1 MKPSTTHPLGG
12 RSDQAIPRIAG
23 NDLALAFGQTQALG
37 GVSVDVNPG
46 EVLAVMGPSG
56 SGKSTLLHVLAGILR
71 PDAGEVTYRGR
82 KLSDL
87 SARRRDAIRLREF
100 GFIFQFGDLIP
111 ELSLAENV
119 ALPLLMT
126 GMRRRRAMRRAR
138 WMLER
143 LEIADVADHSAAQ
156 ASGGQVQR
164 AAVGRAL
171 VHRPSVVFADEPTG
185 ALDTVTGEL
194 VLTALVDLARE
205 HDSSVVLVT
214 HAVDV
219 AAVSDR
225 EIVIRDGKI
234 AAPKQF
240 RPLSALEQVR

>member
-1 MKPSTTHPLGG
+1 MN
-12 RSDQAIPRIAG
+12 ARITG
-23 NDLALAFGQTQALG
+23 KNLALAFGQTRALDG
-37 GVSVDVNPG
+37 VDVEVQPG

-56 SGKSTLLHVLAGILR
+56 SGKSTLLHVLAGILK
-71 PDAGEVTYRGR
+71 PDSGEVTYNGQRLDKMSSR
-82 KLSDL
+82 N
-87 SARRRDAIRLREF
+87 RDAVRLSEF
-100 GFIFQFGDLIP
+100 GFVFQFGDLIP

-126 GMRRRRAMRRAR
+126 GMRRKRSMRRAIE
-138 WMLER
+138 MLER

-164 AAVGRAL
+164 AAVARAL
-171 VHRPSVVFADEPTG
+171 INRPAVVFADEPTG

-194 VLTALVDLARE
+194 VLNALVDLARE

-225 EIVIRDGKI
+225 EIIIRDGRI
-234 AAPKQF
+234 ASSKQY
-240 RPLSALEQVR
+240 RSLNALQQVR

>member
-1 MKPSTTHPLGG
+1 MN
-12 RSDQAIPRIAG
+12 ARITG
-23 NDLALAFGQTQALG
+23 KNLELAFGQTRALAG
-37 GVSVDVNPG
+37 IDVAVHPG

-56 SGKSTLLHVLAGILR
+56 SGKSTLLHVLAGILK
-71 PDAGEVTYRGR
+71 PDTGEVTYNGQRLDRMSG
-82 KLSDL
+82 KE
-87 SARRRDAIRLREF
+87 RDAVRLREF
-100 GFIFQFGDLIP
+100 GFVFQFGDLIP

-126 GMRRRRAMRRAR
+126 GMRRKRSIRRAVE
-138 WMLER
+138 MLER

-164 AAVGRAL
+164 AAVARAL
-171 VHRPSVVFADEPTG
+171 INRPSVVFADEPTG

-194 VLTALVDLARE
+194 VLNALVDLARE

-225 EIVIRDGKI
+225 EIIIRDGLI
-234 AAPKQF
+234 ASNKQY
-240 RPLSALEQVR
+240 RSLSALEQVR

>member
-1 MKPSTTHPLGG
+1 MN
-12 RSDQAIPRIAG
+12 ARITG
-23 NDLALAFGQTQALG
+23 KNLALAFGQTTALDG
-37 GVSVDVNPG
+37 VDVEVQPG

-56 SGKSTLLHVLAGILR
+56 SGKSTLLHVLAGILK
-71 PDAGEVTYRGR
+71 PDSGAVTYNGQRLDR
-82 KLSDL
+82 MS
-87 SARRRDAIRLREF
+87 SRHRDALRLSEF
-100 GFIFQFGDLIP
+100 GFVFQFGDLIP

-126 GMRRRRAMRRAR
+126 GMRRKRSMRRAID
-138 WMLER
+138 MLER
-143 LEIADVADHSAAQ
+143 LEIADVAAHSAAQ

-164 AAVGRAL
+164 AAVARAL
-171 VHRPSVVFADEPTG
+171 INRPSVVFADEPTG

-194 VLTALVDLARE
+194 VLNALVDLARE

-225 EIVIRDGKI
+225 EIIIRDGRI
-234 AAPKQF
+234 ASSKQY
-240 RPLSALEQVR
+240 RSPSALQQVR

>member
-1 MKPSTTHPLGG
+1 MN
-12 RSDQAIPRIAG
+12 ARITG
-23 NDLALAFGQTQALG
+23 KNLALAFGQTRALAG
-37 GVSVDVNPG
+37 VDVEVHPG

-56 SGKSTLLHVLAGILR
+56 SGKSTLLHVLAGILK
-71 PDAGEVTYRGR
+71 PDSGEVTYNGKRLDKMSSR
-82 KLSDL
+82 N
-87 SARRRDAIRLREF
+87 RDAVRLSEF
-100 GFIFQFGDLIP
+100 GFVFQFGDLIP

-126 GMRRRRAMRRAR
+126 GMRRKRSMRRAVD
-138 WMLER
+138 MLER

-164 AAVGRAL
+164 AAVARAL
-171 VHRPSVVFADEPTG
+171 INRPSVVFADEPTG

-194 VLTALVDLARE
+194 VLNALVDLARE

-225 EIVIRDGKI
+225 EIIIRDGRI
-234 AAPKQF
+234 ASSKQY
-240 RPLSALEQVR
+240 RSLSALQQVR

>member
-1 MKPSTTHPLGG
+1 MN
-12 RSDQAIPRIAG
+12 ARITG
-23 NDLALAFGQTQALG
+23 KNLALAFGHTRALDG
-37 GVSVDVNPG
+37 IDVEVQPG

-56 SGKSTLLHVLAGILR
+56 SGKSTLLHVLAGILK
-71 PDAGEVTYRGR
+71 PDSGEVTYNGQRLDKMSSR
-82 KLSDL
+82 N
-87 SARRRDAIRLREF
+87 RDAVRLSEF
-100 GFIFQFGDLIP
+100 GFVFQFGDLIP

-126 GMRRRRAMRRAR
+126 GMRRKRSMRRAIE
-138 WMLER
+138 MLER

-164 AAVGRAL
+164 AAVARAL
-171 VHRPSVVFADEPTG
+171 INRPAVVFADEPTG

-194 VLTALVDLARE
+194 VLNALVDLARE

-225 EIVIRDGKI
+225 EIIIRDGRI
-234 AAPKQF
+234 ASSKQY
-240 RPLSALEQVR
+240 RSLNALQQVR